1 MALERIQPEEVAQ
14 PSGYT
19 HVVRSSGSRMLHIA
33 GQVARDAA
41 GRTVGEGDFAAQLRQ
56 ALANLRA
63 CLAAGGAAPADVASI
78 RTYIPHYDAAV
89 HLPALRE
96 ALRELFGDA
105 PPANTLLG
113 IEALALPELLV
124 EIEAL
129 AVLE

>member
-1 MALERIQPEEVAQ
+1 MALERIQPEGVAL
-14 PSGYT
+14 PSMYT
-19 HVVRSSGSRMLHIA
+19 HVVRSSGSRLLHIA

-41 GRTVGEGDFAAQLRQ
+41 GQTVGEGDFPAQLRQ

-63 CLAAGGAAPADVASI
+63 CLAAGGATLADVASI
-78 RTYIPHYDAAV
+78 RTYIPHYDAV
-89 HLPALRE
+89 THLPTLRE
-96 ALRELFGDA
+96 ALSETFGDA
-105 PPANTLLG
+105 LPANTLLG